1 MYDILIAGGGAAGLC
16 AAVYS
21 ARAMLSY
28 VVCDSGAGGAA
39 VSAERIDNYLGMFGN
54 NETATEQTA
63 ELNSIGSPSASPELN
78 ARSVIERKETAMK
91 QRAKRN
97 AGGGSPHGFEL
108 YEKFREHAE
117 LFGAEILTRGITRIE
132 TVPNGFLTRFT
143 DGGEMLSKTVI
154 YALGSTPRKLGAEG
168 ENLQGV
174 SYCASCDG
182 AFYKNKVVA
191 VIGGGDTALSEAL
204 YLSRTAARVYL
215 IHRRGEF
222 RAAPSLTAQVKA
234 TANIE
239 LVLNASLVKILGK
252 NTVSGV
258 ELSINGKG
266 EKLITDGVFAAIGSV
281 PNTDA
286 VKDIVSLDERGYIIA
301 DESGKTSLA
310 GFFAAGDVRTK
321 PFRQI
326 ITACADGAYCVRSA
340 EDYLNFR

>member
-54 NETATEQTA
+54 NETATE
-63 ELNSIGSPSASPELN
+63 LYSIGSPSASPDLN
-78 ARSVIERKETAMK
+78 ARSVTERKETVSE
-91 QRAKRN
+91 QTTELN
-97 AGGGSPHGFEL
+97 SIGSINGFEL

-182 AFYKNKVVA
+182 AFYKNKEVA